1 MKLGKLLL
9 LLICP
14 LVFVAC
20 AGTSNDNA
28 TPDAAPASSPVIT
41 VVETA
46 PDASVSDDAAAT
58 TAPPAD
64 VVRASGASAEI
75 RAGGAASVEV
85 RVQIAAGYHINA
97 NPPTHDY
104 LRATKLELD
113 AEPDITAG
121 APTYPRPLKKKFA
134 FDPQPLAVYE
144 QEAVIKLPLRVAAN
158 AARGERTLRAR
169 VNAQPCDDT
178 TCYPPRNVETSIVLN
193 IK

>member
-1 MKLGKLLL
+1 MKFGKLFFL

-20 AGTSNDNA
+20 TGASNDNA
-28 TPDAAPASSPVIT
+28 TPDAAPASSPV
-41 VVETA
+41 VAVETS
-46 PDASVSDDAAAT
+46 PDNAAT
-58 TAPPAD
+58 AAPPAD
-64 VVRASGASAEI
+64 VVRASGGRAEV
-75 RAGGAASVEV
+75 RAGGAAEVEV
-85 RVQIAAGYHINA
+85 RVRIAAGYHINA

-104 LRATKLELD
+104 LRATKLELV
-113 AEPDITAG
+113 AELDITAG
-121 APTYPRPLKKKFA
+121 EPAYPRALKKKFA

-144 QEAVIKLPLRVAAN
+144 QEAVIKLPLRVAAD

-178 TCYPPRNVETSIVLN
+178 TCYAPRTVETSIALT